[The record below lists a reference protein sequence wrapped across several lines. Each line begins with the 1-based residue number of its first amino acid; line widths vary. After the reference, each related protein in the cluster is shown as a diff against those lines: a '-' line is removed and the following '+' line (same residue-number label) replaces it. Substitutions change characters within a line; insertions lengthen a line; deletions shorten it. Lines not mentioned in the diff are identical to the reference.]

1 MLIFPSGSLRIIS
14 PSVSCL
20 LDSANYVQRVRILRE
35 IPVTRGCRRGTYE
48 LMPRPE
54 FQDAGADRVIEP
66 KQKGPMWRVE
76 ERHDPILAKFFQE
89 LSLHAR

>member
-1 MLIFPSGSLRIIS
+1 MPS
-14 PSVSCL
+14 
-20 LDSANYVQRVRILRE
+20 
-35 IPVTRGCRRGTYE
+35 
-48 LMPRPE
+48 PE

-89 LSLHAR
+89 LSLDAR